1 LKTIE
6 VSPQAAQPTPEPAP
20 RSGTLAL
27 LVREGKK
34 ASNLRDWGFEVVAVE
49 DDAEALQLI
58 PRLSPDVVLVGMGS
72 SEASRTRAHGLV
84 RAIRSARGPATP
96 VVLVPRRR
104 GTDDEELAFQ
114 AGATDVWPEDLG
126 PVAWKKRL
134 RFVVDAARA
143 FDQLSRSSQ
152 KLERAK
158 RLARIATWEW
168 DLGSNRVCWSEE
180 LRSLLSRS
188 EPGEPAGIDAMLEMV
203 HPSDR
208 DRVAQKISESIRE
221 RRAFRFD
228 HRAVRFD
235 GTELVVHQEGDVV
248 SNESGE
254 PVLVDAV
261 VVDVTE
267 IKKAELQ
274 IHSLAN
280 YDALT
285 GLPNRLSFLDLLENA
300 CFRDERSGGAVAVA
314 LLDIDRFK
322 EVNESLGHRAGDA
335 LLKEVAERVLS
346 SVRKGDCVAREGN
359 SFLRTVARHGGDEFL
374 VMLSDVEEAHDAARA
389 ARRILESLR
398 RPFQIDGREVF
409 VTGSIGIAFA
419 SGGATPTGEL
429 LRQAEIAMYSAKG
442 QGRDTFQ
449 FFDDSMNRAVVERFE
464 IESRLRHSLELGELA
479 LFYQP
484 LVSARTRKLVGVEA
498 LLRWHHPVKG
508 LLTADSFV
516 PLAEETGLIVPIGR
530 WVLRTACE
538 QLRLW
543 HKEGL
548 GPMRLAVNL
557 SPRELRAPGFVAT
570 LAKILE
576 ETETRP
582 DQLELELTERGVMG
596 NDRRTVEVLLRLK
609 EIGVRLAVDDFGTG
623 NTTFQ
628 YLKNFPLTTI
638 KIDKSFT
645 QGIANDAR
653 DAAITKALL
662 AMAQRLELNVVAEGV
677 EDEAQLSF
685 LGAHECNEVQGY
697 LFGKPIPA
705 SSLTALLKEQSIR

>member
-1 LKTIE
+1 ME
-6 VSPQAAQPTPEPAP
+6 VDPHGKVPSLEAP
-20 RSGTLAL
+20 RCDTLAL
-27 LVREGKK
+27 LVRESRKT
-34 ASNLRDWGFEVVAVE
+34 ASLREAGFEVVSVE
-49 DDAEALQLI
+49 EDAKALDLMA
-58 PRLSPDVVLVGMGS
+58 RLSPDVVLIGTGS
-72 SEASRTRAHGLV
+72 SEASQTRAHELV
-84 RAIRSARGPATP
+84 RAIRASRGPSTP
-96 VVLVPRRR
+96 VILLTRRR
-104 GTDDEELAFQ
+104 GPDDQELAFQ
-114 AGATDVWPEDLG
+114 AGATDVWPEDARELT
-126 PVAWKKRL
+126 WKKRL
-134 RFVVDAARA
+134 RFVVDASRA

-168 DLGSNRVCWSEE
+168 DLGSNRVSWSEE
-180 LRSLLSRS
+180 LRSLLSRNES
-188 EPGEPAGIDAMLEMV
+188 GETAGIEAMLEMV

-208 DRVAQKISESIRE
+208 ERVAQKISESVRE
-221 RRAFRFD
+221 RRSFRFD
-228 HRAVRFD
+228 HRALRFD

-248 SNESGE
+248 SNASGE
-254 PVLVDAV
+254 AVLVDAV

-267 IKKAELQ
+267 IKRAELQ

-280 YDALT
+280 YDTLT
-285 GLPNRLSFLDLLENA
+285 GLPNRLSFLDLLEHA
-300 CFRDERSGGAVAVA
+300 RFRDERSGRAVAVA

-322 EVNESLGHRAGDA
+322 DVNEGLGHSAGDE
-335 LLKEVAERVLS
+335 LLKEVAARLLN
-346 SVRKGDCVAREGN
+346 SVRKGDCVAREGD

-374 VMLSDVEEAHDAARA
+374 VMLSDVEEAHGAARA

-398 RPFQIDGREVF
+398 RPFQIGGREVF
-409 VTGSIGIAFA
+409 VTGSIGIAFT
-419 SGGATPTGEL
+419 SGGVTPTAEL

-449 FFDDSMNRAVVERFE
+449 FFDDSMNAAVLERFE
-464 IESRLRHSLELGELA
+464 IESRLRHCLELEELT
-479 LFYQP
+479 LYYQP
-484 LVSARTRKLVGVEA
+484 LVSARTRELVGVEA

-538 QLRLW
+538 QLRRWRLS
-543 HKEGL
+543 GFGSL
-548 GPMRLAVNL
+548 RLAVNL
-557 SPRELRAPGFVAT
+557 SPRELRAPGFVAN
-570 LAKILE
+570 LAKVLE

-582 DQLELELTERGVMG
+582 GQLELELTERGVMG
-596 NDRRTVEVLLRLK
+596 NDRRTVEVLHRLK

-638 KIDKSFT
+638 KIDKCFT
-645 QGIANDAR
+645 RGIANDAK

-677 EDEAQLSF
+677 EDEAQFSF
-685 LGAHECNEVQGY
+685 LGANECNEVQGY
-697 LFGKPIPA
+697 LFGRPTA
-705 SSLTALLKEQSIR
+705 AANLTALLKERSIR